1 MMLTRRAARVLERD
15 IFAYR
20 RMWLVFVAGFVE
32 PVLFLLSIG
41 LGVGQLVGDIH
52 VGDHVVS
59 YKEFV
64 APAMLAVSA
73 MYGAVF
79 DVTIT
84 FFVRY
89 KYQHTY
95 DAMLATPVNTTDVA
109 VGEVLWSVARGSIY
123 SAGFVVIMLAFGL
136 VGSWWV
142 ILAVPAAV
150 AIGFAFA
157 GAGLAMTTF
166 MRSFL
171 DFEWV
176 NIAVVPLLLFSA
188 TFFPLSQY
196 PDWVQTIVKCTP
208 LYQGVVLERS
218 LIIGDVS
225 WTLLLHAAYLL
236 VMGAWGTRVAARR
249 LAVLIQ
255 P

>member
-1 MMLTRRAARVLERD
+1 MMMSRRAVRVFERD
-15 IFAYR
+15 VFAYR
-20 RMWLVFVAGFVE
+20 RGWMVFVAGFIE

-41 LGVGQLVGDIH
+41 LGVGKLVGDIE
-52 VGDHVVS
+52 VGSHVVS

-64 APAMLAVSA
+64 APALLAVSA

-89 KYQHTY
+89 KYQHTF
-95 DAMLATPVNTTDVA
+95 DAMLATPINTTDVA
-109 VGEVLWSVARGSIY
+109 VGEVLWSVARGAIY
-123 SAGFVVIMLAFGL
+123 SAGFVVVMLAFGL
-136 VGSWWV
+136 VGSWWAV
-142 ILAVPAAV
+142 LAVPAAV

-196 PDWVQTIVKCTP
+196 PSAVQTIVKCTP

-218 LIIGDVS
+218 LVIGDVS
-225 WTLLLHAAYLL
+225 WTLFLNAAYLL
-236 VMGAWGTRVAARR
+236 VMGAWGVRVAARR